1 MVFGKAKEDKIDS
14 EELLKK
20 ASRSKPEE
28 LKELLKEIEQQIE
41 SSEEKDNNLLTAKTI
56 ITSRLAS
63 MRSKGQIV

>member
-1 MVFGKAKEDKIDS
+1 MVFKRKDEEKITS

-20 ASRSKPEE
+20 ASRSKPAE
-28 LKELLKEIEQQIE
+28 LKELLKQIEQQIRE
-41 SSEEKDNNLLTAKTI
+41 TEKKDRNLLTAKTI

>member
-1 MVFGKAKEDKIDS
+1 MVFGKKEEKETDS

-28 LKELLKEIEQQIE
+28 LRELLKLIEQEIKRTDK
-41 SSEEKDNNLLTAKTI
+41 KDRNLLIAKTI

-63 MRSKGQIV
+63 MRS